1 VKRIWTAVAFLSAS
15 SAMPAFAYDATFTGK
30 VTMIEPT
37 YMPDGIIFRSDG
49 GAGSCPAGA
58 SLTWTVRGNTE
69 AARIAN
75 SQAILSALMTAQVA
89 GRTTGVYDNSRNCSV
104 EFIHF
109 L

>member
-1 VKRIWTAVAFLSAS
+1 MKRIWAAVALLSAS
-15 SAMPAFAYDATFTGK
+15 SAMPVFAHDATFTGK
-30 VTMIEPT
+30 ITMIEPT
-37 YMPDGIIFRSDG
+37 YMPEGIIFRSDG
-49 GAGSCPAGA
+49 GAGSCQAGA
-58 SLTWTVRGNTE
+58 SLTWNVRGNTE

-89 GRTTGVYDNSRNCSV
+89 GRTVGVYANSSNCSV